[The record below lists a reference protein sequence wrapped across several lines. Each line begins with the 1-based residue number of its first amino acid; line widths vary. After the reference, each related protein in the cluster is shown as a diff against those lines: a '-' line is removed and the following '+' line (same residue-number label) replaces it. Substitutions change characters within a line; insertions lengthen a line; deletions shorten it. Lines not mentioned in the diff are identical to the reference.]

1 MASPIIGAIDICLIL
16 LVILTAS
23 VAFIESVVTRELKGE
38 LLMLV
43 TAEPDK
49 TPCVTYESTL
59 KAPTSINA

>member
-1 MASPIIGAIDICLIL
+1 MGAIEICLIL

-49 TPCVTYESTL
+49 TPCVT
-59 KAPTSINA
+59 